1 MYHEAFQNVF
11 LFFIT
16 DLVTKVY
23 PRKQQTIVR
32 HVLPVLWYLL
42 GNMTGS
48 GAVPG
53 GSGNLRSAT
62 AVLANSLNEQMGEVL
77 MQHAQNLP
85 PRNIKSLKELIQEE
99 GS

>member
-1 MYHEAFQNVF
+1 MQYA
-11 LFFIT
+11 LFCIDSL

-23 PRKQQTIVR
+23 PRKQQTVVR
-32 HVLPVLWYLL
+32 NVLPVLWYLL

-62 AVLANSLNEQMGEVL
+62 VVLANSLYAQMGEVL
-77 MQHAQNLP
+77 LQHAQNLP
-85 PRNIKSLKELIQEE
+85 PRHVKTLKELIEE
-99 GS
+99 DKT